1 MRLLK
6 GYPARSTIRSAT
18 MKIDLY
24 AIDIGGGH
32 LAPAHAI
39 KRQFDLMHYPDL
51 EVRVVNLGRALRMR
65 VLSLIYKTYWN
76 LCLRYPPLVNAFYRG
91 ADNPFLMKILDR
103 VFGTAY
109 LPRFAAYLLKER
121 PDVVVSTYF
130 TFTHFLETLK
140 HVDQLNAAGVVL
152 NPEPFD
158 SHLVWF
164 STALDYNMVF
174 SERSRDEIVEKGI
187 PAHRVKLFPFPIN
200 PEFRRRTT
208 PAARLRGRLG
218 LAEEPF
224 TVLLFFGAEGRGPA
238 KKYLAEIAA
247 RKLDVQVVVICG
259 KNARLLADLEDEAR
273 RNLGGARLAVRGF
286 VANVPDYIAAADI
299 VVGKSGPNQVFETL
313 LQERP
318 IVISSFL
325 ANEQRTSDWVISNG
339 VGWLCRTPHQFGELL
354 VRLMA
359 DRRIL
364 RAYRANIRRLGL
376 RSGAAEICEFL
387 YDLARKHA
395 GKPRRPRGLERL
407 REVAREIGR
416 TSRTR
421 TVVRRAARK
430 AARTVART
438 VRRARPAARRR
449 RRPTGS

>member
-1 MRLLK
+1 
-6 GYPARSTIRSAT
+6 

-39 KRQFDLMHYPDL
+39 KRQFDLLHYPDL

-65 VLSLIYKTYWN
+65 FLSLIYKTYWN

-91 ADNPFLMKILDR
+91 ADNPFLVKVIDR
-103 VFGTAY
+103 LFSTVY
-109 LPRFAAYLLKER
+109 LPRFVAYLQRER

-140 HVDQLNAAGVVL
+140 HVDQLHAAAVVL

-158 SHLVWF
+158 AHLVWF
-164 STALDYNMVF
+164 STALDWSMVF
-174 SERSRDEIVEKGI
+174 SERSRDEVVEKGI
-187 PAHRVKLFPFPIN
+187 PAHRVRLFPFPIN

-208 PAARLRGRLG
+208 SAARLRGRLG

-259 KNARLLADLEDEAR
+259 RNDRLRADLEDEAR
-273 RNLGGARLAVRGF
+273 HDLGGVRLAVRGF
-286 VANVPDYIAAADI
+286 VTNVPDYIAAADI

-313 LQERP
+313 LQCRP

-354 VRLMA
+354 VRLMS

-364 RAYRANIRRLGL
+364 REYRANIRRLGL

-407 REVAREIGR
+407 RLVARELGR
-416 TSRTR
+416 TSRNR

-438 VRRARPAARRR
+438 VRRARPAVRRR

>member
-1 MRLLK
+1 MR
-6 GYPARSTIRSAT
+6 
-18 MKIDLY
+18 IDLY

-39 KRQFDLMHYPDL
+39 KRQFDLLAVPDL
-51 EVRVVNLGRALRMR
+51 EVRVINLGRALRMSF
-65 VLSLIYKTYWN
+65 LSLIYKTYWN

-91 ADNPFLMKILDR
+91 ADNPFLMKVIDR
-103 VFGTAY
+103 MFATAY
-109 LPRFAAYLLKER
+109 LPRFVAYLQRER

-140 HVDQLNAAGVVL
+140 YVDQLNPAAVVL

-164 STALDYNMVF
+164 SAGLDCNMVF
-174 SERSRDEIVEKGI
+174 SERSRHEVVAKGI
-187 PAHRVKLFPFPIN
+187 PANRVKLFPFPIN

-208 PAARLRGRLG
+208 SAVRLRAHLG

-224 TVLLFFGAEGRGPA
+224 TVLLFFGAEGQGPA

-259 KNARLLADLEDEAR
+259 RNERLQADLEEEAR
-273 RNLGGARLAVRGF
+273 RPRGATRLAVRGF
-286 VANVPDYIAAADI
+286 VSNVPDYIAAADI

-313 LQERP
+313 LQWRP

-325 ANEQRTSDWVISNG
+325 ANEQRTSDWVIENG

-354 VRLMA
+354 VRLLG

-364 RAYRANIRRLGL
+364 QAYRANIRRLGL
-376 RSGAAEICEFL
+376 RSGAAEICEF
-387 YDLARKHA
+387 DLARRHA
-395 GKPRRPRGLERL
+395 GKPRRPRALERL
-407 REVAREIGR
+407 REAARELGR

-421 TVVRRAARK
+421 TAARRAVRRAAR
-430 AARTVART
+430 T
-438 VRRARPAARRR
+438 VRRVRLASGR

>member
-1 MRLLK
+1 
-6 GYPARSTIRSAT
+6 
-18 MKIDLY
+18 MKIHLY

-32 LAPAHAI
+32 LAPANAI
-39 KRQFDLMHYPDL
+39 KRQFDLLHYPDL
-51 EVRVVNLGRALRMR
+51 DVRVVNLGRALRMSF
-65 VLSLIYKTYWN
+65 LTLIYKAYWN
-76 LCLRYPPLVNAFYRG
+76 LCLRYPPLINAFYRG

-109 LPRFAAYLLKER
+109 LPRFAAYLQREQ

-140 HVDQLNAAGVVL
+140 YVDQLHAAAVVL

-164 STALDYNMVF
+164 STALDSNMVF
-174 SERSRDEIVEKGI
+174 SERSRREIIEKGL
-187 PAHRVKLFPFPIN
+187 PPHRVKLFPFPLN
-200 PEFRRRTT
+200 PDFTRRTT

-218 LAEEPF
+218 LAEELF

-247 RKLDVQVVVICG
+247 RRLDVQVVVLCG
-259 KNARLLADLEDEAR
+259 RNDRLRTDLEQEAGHR
-273 RNLGGARLAVRGF
+273 LGSARLAVRGF
-286 VANVPDYIAAADI
+286 VTNVPDYIAASDI

-313 LQERP
+313 LQWRP

-354 VRLMA
+354 ARLLA

-376 RSGAAEICEFL
+376 RSGASEICAFL

-407 REVAREIGR
+407 RQAARELGR

-421 TVVRRAARK
+421 TAVRRAVRK
-430 AARTVART
+430 AART
-438 VRRARPAARRR
+438 VRRARPAIRRM

>member
-1 MRLLK
+1 
-6 GYPARSTIRSAT
+6 

-32 LAPAHAI
+32 LAPAYAI

-65 VLSLIYKTYWN
+65 FLSLIYKTYWN

-91 ADNPFLMKILDR
+91 ADNPFLMKVIDQL
-103 VFGTAY
+103 VSTVY
-109 LPRFAAYLLKER
+109 LPRFVAYLQRER

-140 HVDQLNAAGVVL
+140 HVDQLHATAVVL

-158 SHLVWF
+158 AHLVWF
-164 STALDYNMVF
+164 STALDWSMVF
-174 SERSRDEIVEKGI
+174 SERSRDEIIGKGI

-208 PAARLRGRLG
+208 PTARLRGRLG

-238 KKYLAEIAA
+238 KKYLAEIVA
-247 RKLDVQVVVICG
+247 RKFDVQVVVICG
-259 KNARLLADLEDEAR
+259 RNARLQSDLDEEAR
-273 RNLGGARLAVRGF
+273 HPRIPTRLVVRGF
-286 VANVPDYIAAADI
+286 VSNVPDYIAAADI

-354 VRLMA
+354 VRLLA
-359 DRRIL
+359 NQRIL
-364 RAYRANIRRLGL
+364 REYRANIRRLGL

-407 REVAREIGR
+407 RQAALDLGR

-421 TVVRRAARK
+421 TAARRAVRRAARI
-430 AARTVART
+430 
-438 VRRARPAARRR
+438 VRRVRPNHGR
-449 RRPTGS
+449 RRPPTGS

>member
-1 MRLLK
+1 
-6 GYPARSTIRSAT
+6 

-32 LAPAHAI
+32 LAPAYAI

-51 EVRVVNLGRALRMR
+51 EVRVLNLGRALRMR
-65 VLSLIYKTYWN
+65 FLSLIYKAYWN
-76 LCLRYPPLVNAFYRG
+76 LCLRYPPLLNAFYHG

-109 LPRFAAYLLKER
+109 LPRFAAFLLKER
-121 PDVVVSTYF
+121 PDIVVSTYF

-140 HVDQLNAAGVVL
+140 HVDQLDATAVVL

-158 SHLVWF
+158 AHLVWF
-164 STALDYNMVF
+164 STALDWSMVF
-174 SERSRDEIVEKGI
+174 SERSRDEVIEKGI
-187 PAHRVKLFPFPIN
+187 PAHRVKLFPYPIN
-200 PEFRRRTT
+200 PEFKRRTT
-208 PAARLRGRLG
+208 PAARLRARLG

-247 RKLDVQVVVICG
+247 RKFDIQIVVICG
-259 KNARLLADLEDEAR
+259 RNTRLLADLEEEAR
-273 RNLGGARLAVRGF
+273 HPRGPMRLAVRGF
-286 VANVPDYIAAADI
+286 VTNVPDYIAAADI

-313 LQERP
+313 LQCRP

-325 ANEQRTSDWVISNG
+325 ANEQRTSDWVIENG

-407 REVAREIGR
+407 RQAALELGR

-421 TVVRRAARK
+421 TGARRAARK
-430 AARTVART
+430 ATRTAARV

-449 RRPTGS
+449 LRPTGS

>member
-1 MRLLK
+1 MPGQVYNR
-6 GYPARSTIRSAT
+6 ATT

-39 KRQFDLMHYPDL
+39 KRQFDLLHYPDL
-51 EVRVVNLGRALRMR
+51 EVRVVNLGRALPMR
-65 VLSLIYKTYWN
+65 FLSLTYRTYWN

-91 ADNPFLMKILDR
+91 ADNPFLMKVIDR
-103 VFGTAY
+103 IFGTAY
-109 LPRFAAYLLKER
+109 LPRFVAFLLKER

-130 TFTHFLETLK
+130 TFTHFLETMK
-140 HVDQLNAAGVVL
+140 YVDQRGPASVVL

-164 STALDYNMVF
+164 SSGLDCNMVF
-174 SERSRDEIVEKGI
+174 SERSRDEVVAKGI
-187 PAHRVKLFPFPIN
+187 PANRVKLFPFPIN
-200 PEFRRRTT
+200 PEFKRRTI
-208 PAARLRGRLG
+208 PAARLRARLG

-224 TVLLFFGAEGRGPA
+224 MVLLFFGAEGRGPA

-247 RKLDVQVVVICG
+247 RNLDVQVVVLCG
-259 KNARLLADLEDEAR
+259 RNERLRVDLEEEAR
-273 RNLGGARLAVRGF
+273 RPRGAMRLAVRGF
-286 VANVPDYIAAADI
+286 VSDVPDYIAAADI

-325 ANEQRTSDWVISNG
+325 ANERRTSDWVIENG
-339 VGWLCRTPHQFGELL
+339 VGWLCRTPHQFGVLL
-354 VRLMA
+354 ARLLA

-364 RAYRANIRRLGL
+364 RAYRANIRHLGL

-407 REVAREIGR
+407 RQAARELSR
-416 TSRTR
+416 TSRSR
-421 TVVRRAARK
+421 TEARRAVRRA
-430 AARTVART
+430 ART
-438 VRRARPAARRR
+438 VRRALRPVVGRR